1 MTSSNSFLKALSSFF
16 RFAPSPEAL
25 QETGVQTAI
34 AEAETEAAA
43 IAETVVPPI
52 VEPDASLLATRP
64 RDVQVAQIGDAT
76 TVLRSRT
83 WDRLKFEV
91 EYGRQK
97 GTTANAYL
105 IQADKTALLDPPGE
119 SFTDIFLTELQQHT
133 DLATLDYVIVGHVN
147 PNRITTLRK
156 LLALA
161 PQATIICSRPA
172 AIALRTIFA
181 EGDVQIKPI
190 RGDEVLDLGQGH
202 ELRFVFVPT
211 PRWPDALCTYDA
223 ATRILFTDKFFG
235 AHLCDEPVL
244 DDNWKQLDED
254 RHYYFD
260 CLHAA
265 QTRQV
270 EAALAKFATFAK
282 AKLYAPGHGPMVRYS
297 LSRLTYDYREW
308 SQQQHTKDLTVALLY
323 TSAYGNTAT
332 IGQAIAKGIAQTG
345 VSVASVNCEFADPA
359 EITSLIE
366 QCDGFIIGSPTLGGH
381 APTQIQTALGIILST
396 APRTHLAGVF
406 GSYGWSGEAVDQI
419 EEKLKD
425 SGYRLGFETLRIK
438 FKPTDETLQQCEAA
452 GTEFAQSL
460 RKDKRIRAPYQNAAD
475 GQTDRTGQAVGRVTG
490 SLCVL
495 TAQQDDTRLG
505 VLTSWVSQA
514 SFNPPGLT
522 IAIAKDQTADLLAH
536 TGEPFVLNILK
547 QGKNLRRYFLKP
559 PSPGEDPFVAI
570 ATDTATNGCPVLT
583 DALAYLECT
592 LQNRMECGDH
602 WLLYAVVEHG
612 KVLDATGVTAVNHRK
627 SALQQ

>member
-1 MTSSNSFLKALSSFF
+1 MSSPNPFLKALSSFF
-16 RFAPSPEAL
+16 KFAPSPDAL
-25 QETGVQTAI
+25 RETDVHDAI
-34 AEAETEAAA
+34 ADADAKVATEAAEG
-43 IAETVVPPI
+43 AESVLPP
-52 VEPDASLLATRP
+52 VATRP
-64 RDVQVAQIGDAT
+64 RDVQVAQIGDGT

-105 IQADKTALLDPPGE
+105 VQADKTALIDPPGE
-119 SFTDIFLTELQQHT
+119 SFTEIFLTELQQQT
-133 DLATLDYVIVGHVN
+133 DLAALDYVIVGHVN
-147 PNRITTLRK
+147 PNRMTTLKR

-161 PQATIICSRPA
+161 PKATVICSKPA
-172 AIALRTIFA
+172 AIALRAVFSEATA
-181 EGDVQIKPI
+181 KIKSI

-211 PRWPDALCTYDA
+211 PRWPDALCTYDP
-223 ATRILFTDKFFG
+223 ATRTLFTDKFFG
-235 AHLCDEPVL
+235 AHVCDEPVL
-244 DDNWKQLDED
+244 DENWKQLDED

-270 EAALAKFATFAK
+270 EAALDKFELLAKP
-282 AKLYAPGHGPMVRYS
+282 KLYAPGHGPIVRYS
-297 LSRLTYDYREW
+297 LSRLTHDYREW
-308 SQQQHTKDLTVALLY
+308 SQQQQTKDLKVALLY

-345 VSVASVNCEFADPA
+345 VNVECVNCEFADPA
-359 EITSLIE
+359 ELTSLIE

-381 APTQIQTALGIILST
+381 APTQMQTALGIILST
-396 APRTHLAGVF
+396 APRTLLSGVF

-438 FKPTDETLQQCEAA
+438 FKPTEETLQQCEAA

-460 RKDKRIRAPYQNAAD
+460 RKQKRIRAPYSNPAEV
-475 GQTDRTGQAVGRVTG
+475 QTDRTGQAVGRVTG

-495 TAQQDDTRLG
+495 TAQQDDARFG

-522 IAIAKDQTADLLAH
+522 IAIAKDRTGELLAH

-547 QGKNLRRYFLKP
+547 QGKNLRRHFLKP
-559 PSPGEDPFVAI
+559 PSLGDDPFDTI
-570 ATDTATNGCPVLT
+570 ATETALNGSPILT

-592 LQNRMECGDH
+592 IQNLMECGDH
-602 WLLYAVVEHG
+602 WLIYAVVEHG

>member
-1 MTSSNSFLKALSSFF
+1 MSSPNPFLRALSSFF
-16 RFAPSPEAL
+16 KFAPSPDAL
-25 QETGVQTAI
+25 QETGVQSAI
-34 AEAETEAAA
+34 AEAETEAAVPLT
-43 IAETVVPPI
+43 AESDAPP
-52 VEPDASLLATRP
+52 VETKP
-64 RDVQVAQIGDAT
+64 RDVQVAEIGEGT

-105 IQADKTALLDPPGE
+105 IQADKTALIDPPGE
-119 SFTDIFLTELQQHT
+119 SFTEIFLAELQQHL
-133 DLATLDYVIVGHVN
+133 DLSQLDYVIVGHVN
-147 PNRITTLRK
+147 PNRMSTLKR

-161 PQATIICSRPA
+161 PQATVIGSKPA
-172 AIALRTIFA
+172 AIALRAVFA
-181 EGDVQIKPI
+181 EETVQIKSI

-211 PRWPDALCTYDA
+211 PRWPDALCTYDL

-235 AHLCDEPVL
+235 THLCDDPVL
-244 DDNWKQLDED
+244 DENWKALDED

-270 EAALAKFATFAK
+270 ETALDKFATLK
-282 AKLYAPGHGPMVRYS
+282 AKLYAPAHGPIVRYS

-308 SQQQHTKDLTVALLY
+308 SQQQQTKDLKVVLLY
-323 TSAYGNTAT
+323 ASAYGNTTA

-345 VSVASVNCEFADPA
+345 VNVECVNCEFTDPA
-359 EITSLIE
+359 ELTSLIE

-396 APRTHLAGVF
+396 APRTLLAGVF

-425 SGYRLGFETLRIK
+425 SGYRLGFDTLRIK
-438 FKPTDETLQQCEAA
+438 FKPTEETLQQCEAA

-460 RKDKRIRAPYQNAAD
+460 RKAKRIRAPYQNPAEV
-475 GQTDRTGQAVGRVTG
+475 QTDRTGQAVGRVTG

-495 TAQQDDTRLG
+495 TAQQDDARFG
-505 VLTSWVSQA
+505 ILTSWVSQA

-522 IAIAKDQTADLLAH
+522 IAIAKDQTGELLAH
-536 TGEPFVLNILK
+536 PGEPFVLNILK
-547 QGKNLRRYFLKP
+547 QGKNLRRHFLKP
-559 PSPGEDPFVAI
+559 PSLGDDPFEAI
-570 ATDTATNGCPVLT
+570 ATETATNGCPILT
-583 DALAYLECT
+583 NALAYLECT
-592 LQNRMECGDH
+592 IQNLMECGDH
-602 WLLYAVVEHG
+602 WLIYAVVERG

-627 SALQQ
+627 SALQP

>member
-1 MTSSNSFLKALSSFF
+1 MSSSNSFLKALSSFF
-16 RFAPSPEAL
+16 KFAPSPDAL
-25 QETGVQTAI
+25 QETDVHDAI
-34 AEAETEAAA
+34 TEAPVGNDAQIENAA
-43 IAETVVPPI
+43 VAVV
-52 VEPDASLLATRP
+52 TRP
-64 RDVQVAQIGDAT
+64 RDVQVASIGDGT

-105 IQADKTALLDPPGE
+105 IQADKVALLDPPGE
-119 SFTDIFLTELQQHT
+119 SFTEIFLKEVQQHT

-147 PNRITTLRK
+147 PNRITTLKR

-161 PQATIICSRPA
+161 PQATVICSKPA
-172 AIALRTIFA
+172 AIALRAVFA
-181 EGDVQIKPI
+181 DSDTQIKPI

-211 PRWPDALCTYDA
+211 PRWHDALCTYDP
-223 ATRILFTDKFFG
+223 ATRTLFTDKFFG
-235 AHLCDEPVL
+235 AHICDEAVL
-244 DDNWKQLDED
+244 DENWKQLDED

-270 EAALAKFATFAK
+270 EAALDKFATFAK

-308 SQQQHTKDLTVALLY
+308 SQQQKTKDLMVALLY

-345 VSVASVNCEFADPA
+345 VSVECVNCEFTDPA

-366 QCDGFIIGSPTLGGH
+366 RCDGFVIGSPTLGGH

-460 RKDKRIRAPYQNAAD
+460 RKEKRIRAPYQTAAD

-495 TAQQDDTRLG
+495 TAQQDDTKLG

-522 IAIAKDQTADLLAH
+522 IAIAKEQTADLLAH

-559 PSPGEDPFVAI
+559 PGPGEDPFSAI
-570 ATDTATNGCPVLT
+570 ATETANNGSPVLS

-592 LQNRMECGDH
+592 VQNRIECGDH
-602 WLLYAVVEHG
+602 WLLYAVVDQG
-612 KVLDATGVTAVNHRK
+612 KVLDAAGVTAVNHRK
-627 SALQQ
+627 SALQH